1 MEWTEAG
8 VVGAYRFVQRLYR
21 LAEVGSSGVPMRP
34 PEFGAGAMALR
45 RVTHRTIAA
54 VTTALE
60 SFAYNVAV
68 ARMYELAAAIGD
80 ADREA
85 ADSGMAF
92 ARREAVEIAARLVA
106 PMMPHLAEEIFSRL
120 PGTSG
125 LLAQA
130 PWPEANPL
138 LVAAETV
145 TIAVQV
151 NGTNFEIVGVSPRLE
166 QRRRDVLRLYAGLV
180 EAQITALVGA
190 DRLPARDYRLTAVA
204 LVGATDGLLID
215 WLSTEPRPDRE
226 PVIRELLAIGTLLEA
241 GLPDVPETAPPDVPE
256 R

>member
-1 MEWTEAG
+1 VVESGRRYGGRTGEERRAERRERLLDAALELFGTLGYAGTTIEAICAASQLNPRYFYEQFAGREELLLATYDRHMEA
-8 VVGAYRFVQRLYR
+8 
-21 LAEVGSSGVPMRP
+21 
-34 PEFGAGAMALR
+34 
-45 RVTHRTIAA
+45 VTAA
-54 VTTALE
+54 V
-60 SFAYNVAV
+60 
-68 ARMYELAAAIGD
+68 LA
-80 ADREA
+80 
-85 ADSGMAF
+85 S
-92 ARREAVEIAARLVA
+92 V
-106 PMMPHLAEEIFSRL
+106 
-120 PGTSG
+120 
-125 LLAQA
+125 AQA
-130 PWPEANPL
+130 PLDPVARLEAGLRAFVDAQLADERGAQINY
-138 LVAAETV
+138 
-145 TIAVQV
+145 
-151 NGTNFEIVGVSPRLE
+151 FEIVGVSPRLE